1 MQKDL
6 SGATEAIAQGLNDL
20 HASNSNATKS
30 LMELVKRQAAE
41 IDRRGQMVMSLEES
55 VQLQQDNLKRLAQQ
69 NKHLESLVDSLRS
82 EREKLLEEVSLLQ
95 EVKTEVSAKPKTS
108 KKKVKKVAENDTT
121 AEADLS

>member
-20 HASNSNATKS
+20 HASSSNATKS

-55 VQLQQDNLKRLAQQ
+55 VRLQQDNLQRLAQQ